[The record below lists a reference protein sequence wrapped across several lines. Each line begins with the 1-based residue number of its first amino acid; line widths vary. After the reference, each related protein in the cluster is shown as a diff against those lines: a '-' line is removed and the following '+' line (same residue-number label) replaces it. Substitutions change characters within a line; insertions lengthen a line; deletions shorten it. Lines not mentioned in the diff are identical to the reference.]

1 MVKPVLISASN
12 RPVAS
17 PLNSCDKNND
27 MLGIQAPPFIYM
39 PVNTLDV
46 LDVSTQLA
54 AEHAQFRQCRLAVD
68 NFDDV
73 EIVVGVLHV
82 GRLLAA
88 HDGEVDDALVVAR
101 TERDITHWALANFAG
116 FIGFDDRSEEH
127 TSELQ

>member
-39 PVNTLDV
+39 PVNTSDV

-54 AEHAQFRQCRLAVD
+54 AEHAQFRQCSLAAN
-68 NFDDV
+68 NFDNV

-82 GRLLAA
+82 GRFLAA
-88 HDGEVDDALVVAR
+88 HNREVDDALVIAR
-101 TERDITHWALANFAG
+101 TERDIAHWE
-116 FIGFDDRSEEH
+116 IGRASCRERVC
-127 TSELQ
+127 QYV

>member
-54 AEHAQFRQCRLAVD
+54 AEHAQLWQGGLAID
-68 NFDDV
+68 DLDDV
-73 EIVVGVLHV
+73 EMIIRVFHV
-82 GRLLAA
+82 GRLFTA
-88 HDGEVDDALVVAR
+88 HDREVDNALMVAR
-101 TERDITHWALANFAG
+101 PKRDITHRTLT
-116 FIGFDDRSEEH
+116 D
-127 TSELQ
+127 